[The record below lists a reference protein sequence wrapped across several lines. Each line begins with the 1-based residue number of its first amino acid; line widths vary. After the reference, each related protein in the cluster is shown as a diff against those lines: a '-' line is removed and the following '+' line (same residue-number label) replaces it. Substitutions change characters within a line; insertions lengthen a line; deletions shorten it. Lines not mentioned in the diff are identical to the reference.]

1 MLKNIC
7 LHHGRELAYQAG
19 FNQLS
24 LCLFEKC
31 T

>member
-1 MLKNIC
+1 MFKKKKKTHRC
-7 LHHGRELAYQAG
+7 ELVYQAG